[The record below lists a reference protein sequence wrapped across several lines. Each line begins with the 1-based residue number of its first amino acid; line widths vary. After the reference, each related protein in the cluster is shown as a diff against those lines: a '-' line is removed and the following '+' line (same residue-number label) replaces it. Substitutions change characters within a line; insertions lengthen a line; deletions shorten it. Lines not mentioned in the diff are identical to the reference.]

1 MAISALPHTITA
13 SVGAAVAPY
22 VAVADA
28 ASAIDELVHV
38 ADSAMYRAE
47 KRGGDQAVVEVKSLI

>member
-28 ASAIDELVHV
+28 ASAIDELVPV
-38 ADSAMYRAE
+38 ADSAVYRAK
-47 KRGGDQAVVEVKSLI
+47 KRASSERVE